1 MVWQAP
7 HTTNT
12 FSMCELMSHVLDNQP
27 LVFITPNMTILVVW
41 TMSLLYNGVKM
52 KFLAPNKHDC
62 RTKVKFDYSGAY
74 SLKVNEK

>member
-41 TMSLLYNGVKM
+41 TISFVKWGQ
-52 KFLAPNKHDC
+52 NEI
-62 RTKVKFDYSGAY
+62 SGAKQTRLSY
-74 SLKVNEK
+74 KSKIRPFRCIQLKG